1 LETNAKK
8 SRWAAFFSAWNLRH
22 PVLALVLVSLLAVV
36 INCHPIIFCGR
47 SYVSPASMG
56 MLVYSW
62 PPLFPGMKPAPAMS
76 AHGSDA
82 SATMVQDVPWGFIE
96 YRSLLQHG
104 ELPLWDRYGH
114 AGSAFLGQAV
124 TMLGDPLQLIV
135 IFGHGSA
142 LAWDLKFLTAKLLFC
157 IGFGLLVQ
165 RLLACQPLALIY
177 AALAAYCGAYFY
189 INNHPSFF
197 VIAYAPW
204 ILLSALVWLN
214 PHRPHF
220 FRWGLLWLLVNFA
233 CFNAGHV
240 EVAVILMG
248 GLNLAALVYAV
259 QACRRTAEFRAVLG
273 RMVAG
278 TLLLGGLTA
287 PVWLSFLA
295 ELPGAF
301 TSHAEVHVVQLP
313 LKCLPGAFDDLLYQ
327 LFLPD
332 DTVPA
337 LAPGTSLL
345 VFVGC
350 VFSVVRWRQM
360 RSDPFF
366 WINSGAIGL
375 WGGCIF
381 GWVPASVIA
390 SIPLLNRDGHTQIDF
405 SYLLVIH
412 LTIQSAYGFRALA
425 QETDFRRTVADFL
438 WLVLALFGMLLAYR
452 TSSFHRPVP
461 WDYFL
466 CVGAG
471 AIGAPLLFAFF
482 KRRGSQISAI
492 GWTTI
497 LLLGLIA
504 QFRFGLY
511 AYGAKDLLLLAG
523 PRMALDTPSPA
534 VEKLKQDPAGP
545 FRVVG
550 LQYNLFGDYAAVYD
564 LEDIRSDAPLTSGE
578 FMDLVRKFPGIK
590 FGYEWIIEV
599 KNPVAAQP
607 LLNLLNAKYLLT
619 MPGFPL
625 PPGLDYRMTD
635 QSDFGVVENLQVWPR
650 AFFTDRVLSIATTED
665 FIQQL
670 IQHGQHPFAALAPQ
684 DIATQPGLRELTAAH
699 PALVQAATNYQL
711 HVNSTA
717 FEVHAPSAGV
727 VCLTEGQA
735 RDFTA
740 TANGELKT
748 VLTVNRAFKG
758 LYLDRPGDY
767 HIVFTYRPRHWRL
780 ACCLF
785 SLALGTLVSQ
795 GAIQLSRARIQP
807 YRKTNL

>member
-1 LETNAKK
+1 
-8 SRWAAFFSAWNLRH
+8 
-22 PVLALVLVSLLAVV
+22 
-36 INCHPIIFCGR
+36 
-47 SYVSPASMG
+47 
-56 MLVYSW
+56 
-62 PPLFPGMKPAPAMS
+62 
-76 AHGSDA
+76 
-82 SATMVQDVPWGFIE
+82 MVQDVPWGFIE

-259 QACRRTAEFRAVLG
+259 QACRRTAEIRAVLG

-287 PVWLSFLA
+287 PVWMSFLA

-350 VFSVVRWRQM
+350 VFSVLRWRQM

-523 PRMALDTPSPA
+523 PRMVLDTPSPA

-590 FGYEWIIEV
+590 FGYEWSIVV

>member
-1 LETNAKK
+1 
-8 SRWAAFFSAWNLRH
+8 
-22 PVLALVLVSLLAVV
+22 
-36 INCHPIIFCGR
+36 
-47 SYVSPASMG
+47 
-56 MLVYSW
+56 
-62 PPLFPGMKPAPAMS
+62 
-76 AHGSDA
+76 
-82 SATMVQDVPWGFIE
+82 
-96 YRSLLQHG
+96 
-104 ELPLWDRYGH
+104 
-114 AGSAFLGQAV
+114 
-124 TMLGDPLQLIV
+124 
-135 IFGHGSA
+135 
-142 LAWDLKFLTAKLLFC
+142 
-157 IGFGLLVQ
+157 
-165 RLLACQPLALIY
+165 
-177 AALAAYCGAYFY
+177 
-189 INNHPSFF
+189 
-197 VIAYAPW
+197 
-204 ILLSALVWLN
+204 LLSALVWLN
-214 PHRPHF
+214 PHRTRF

-240 EVAVILMG
+240 EVAVILIG
-248 GLNLAALVYAV
+248 GLNLAAFVYAV
-259 QACRRTAEFRAVLG
+259 QACRRTAEFGAVFG

-287 PVWLSFLA
+287 PVWMSFLA
-295 ELPGAF
+295 ELPDAF
-301 TSHAEVHVVQLP
+301 TSHAEIHVVQLP

-337 LAPGTSLL
+337 LAPGTSQL

-350 VFSVVRWRQM
+350 VLSVLRWRQM

-366 WINSGAIGL
+366 WINSGAIIL

-390 SIPLLNRDGHTQIDF
+390 CIPLLNRDGHTHIDF

-412 LTIQSAYGFRALA
+412 LTIQSAYGFKALA
-425 QETDFRRTVADFL
+425 QETDFRRTVTDFL
-438 WLVLALFGMLLAYR
+438 WLILALFGMLLAYR

-471 AIGAPLLFAFF
+471 AIGAPLLFALV
-482 KRRGSQISAI
+482 KSRGSQISAT

-511 AYGAKDLLLLAG
+511 GSGDQSLLLVG
-523 PRMALDTPSPA
+523 PRMVLDTPSPA

-550 LQYNLFGDYAAVYD
+550 LQYNLYGDYAAVYD
-564 LEDIRSDAPLTSGE
+564 LEDIRSCAPLTSGE

-607 LLNLLNAKYLLT
+607 LLNLLNVKYLLT

-635 QSDFGVVENLQVWPR
+635 QSDFGVVENLEVWPR
-650 AFFTDRVLSIATTED
+650 AFFTDQVLSIATTED

-670 IQHGQHPFAALAPQ
+670 IQHGQHPFAALAQQ
-684 DIATQPGLRELTAAH
+684 DIAMQPGLRELTAAH
-699 PALVQAATNYQL
+699 PAVVQPATNYQL
-711 HVNSTA
+711 NVNSTA
-717 FEVHAPSAGV
+717 FEVRTPSAGV

-785 SLALGTLVSQ
+785 SLALGTVVSL
-795 GAIQLSRARIQP
+795 GAMHLSRARIQP

>member
-1 LETNAKK
+1 
-8 SRWAAFFSAWNLRH
+8 
-22 PVLALVLVSLLAVV
+22 
-36 INCHPIIFCGR
+36 
-47 SYVSPASMG
+47 
-56 MLVYSW
+56 
-62 PPLFPGMKPAPAMS
+62 
-76 AHGSDA
+76 
-82 SATMVQDVPWGFIE
+82 MVNMVPWGFIE
-96 YRSLLQHG
+96 YRSLLQHR
-104 ELPLWDRYGH
+104 ELPLWNRYGH
-114 AGSAFLGQAV
+114 AGSVFLGQAV

-214 PHRPHF
+214 PHATHF

-240 EVAVILMG
+240 EVAVILIG
-248 GLNLAALVYAV
+248 GLNLAALVYAL
-259 QACRRTAEFRAVLG
+259 QACRRTAEFGAVFG

-278 TLLLGGLTA
+278 TLLFGGLTA
-287 PVWLSFLA
+287 PVWMSFLA

-301 TSHAEVHVVQLP
+301 TSHAEIHVVQLP
-313 LKCLPGAFDDLLYQ
+313 LKYLSGAFDDLLYRVH
-327 LFLPD
+327 LPND
-332 DTVPA
+332 FFNA

-350 VFSVVRWRQM
+350 VFSVLRWRQM
-360 RSDPFF
+360 RGDPFF
-366 WINSGAIGL
+366 WINSGAISL

-381 GWVPASVIA
+381 GWVPVSIIA
-390 SIPLLNRDGHTQIDF
+390 CIPLLNRDGHTNTDF

-412 LTIQSAYGFRALA
+412 LTLQSAYGFDALA
-425 QETDFRRTVADFL
+425 KDTNFRRVAMDLF
-438 WLVLALFGMLLAYR
+438 WAVLVFAGMLLANCLGGLL
-452 TSSFHRPVP
+452 RPIP
-461 WDYFL
+461 WNYFC
-466 CVGAG
+466 CVGVG
-471 AIGAPLLFAFF
+471 AVGAPLLFAYWDS
-482 KRRGSQISAI
+482 RSSRISAL
-492 GWTTI
+492 GWAVI
-497 LLLGLIA
+497 ILLGLAA

-511 AYGAKDLLLLAG
+511 GSGDQSLLLVG
-523 PRMALDTPSPA
+523 PRMPLDAPSPA
-534 VEKLKQDPAGP
+534 IDKIKMDGSGP
-545 FRVVG
+545 FRVTG
-550 LQYNLFGDYAAVYD
+550 IKYNLYGEYAAVYG
-564 LEDIRSDAPLTSGE
+564 LEDIRSVAPLSSGAYI
-578 FMDLVRKFPGIK
+578 DLLQAFPGMAFPFK
-590 FGYEWIIEV
+590 WIIDV
-599 KNPVAAQP
+599 KDPVVAQP
-607 LLNLLNAKYLLT
+607 LLNLLNVKYLLA
-619 MPGFPL
+619 MPGFTL
-625 PPGLDYRMTD
+625 PPESAFRVAD
-635 QSDFGVVENLQVWPR
+635 QSDFTVVENLQVWPR
-650 AFFTDRVLSIATTED
+650 AFFTDQVLSIATTED

-670 IQHGQHPFAALAPQ
+670 IQHGQRPFAALTPQ
-684 DIATQPGLRELTAAH
+684 VIATQPGLRELTAAH
-699 PALVQAATNYQL
+699 PAVVQAATNYQL

-717 FEVHAPSAGV
+717 FEVHTPSAGV

-780 ACCLF
+780 ACSLF
-785 SLALGTLVSQ
+785 ITATGAVIALVGIRVL
-795 GAIQLSRARIQP
+795 RIRP
-807 YRKTNL
+807 IR